1 MLGLETL
8 LAPLLGKLGSGIIDK
23 IFPNKEAA
31 EAAKLELA
39 KIQAAGGLA
48 EIQTELQIAVEQIKT
63 NAVEASS
70 QSLFK
75 SGWRP
80 AVGWVCVIGLIYSV
94 VGANVFNVVLQA
106 AGLPILP
113 PTDVQT
119 LITLLFGMLGL
130 GYYRTK
136 EKTALK

>member
-1 MLGLETL
+1 MLGLETFL
-8 LAPLLGKLGSGIIDK
+8 GPLLGKLGSGIIDK

-39 KIQAAGGLA
+39 RLQAAGELA
-48 EIQTELQIAVEQIKT
+48 QIQAELQVSIEQIKT
-63 NAVEASS
+63 NAVEAAS
-70 QSLFK
+70 QSLYK

-80 AVGWVCVIGLIYSV
+80 AVGWVCVVGLIYST
-94 VGANVFNVVLQA
+94 VGASFFNVILQA
-106 AGLPILP
+106 VGLPVLP

-119 LITLLFGMLGL
+119 LMALLFGMLGL

-136 EKTALK
+136 EKLGK